1 MQICSRFGAGKV
13 RVGSGPDETKN
24 NGLGHGDGKATEPT
38 LLSVPSRESITF
50 WILGVKTRCVSPAT
64 RYIYGATSRNE
75 RSTEIVRVYPPTPL
89 PMFRNLLTITKLSPG
104 LIFHPD
110 PLPARTCNSKLPPA
124 ADRLF
129 CLKTQLGSVAGV
141 AAEEC
146 EDACFCS
153 GANVLDQI
161 LHSIQANALLY
172 GV

>member
-1 MQICSRFGAGKV
+1 
-13 RVGSGPDETKN
+13 
-24 NGLGHGDGKATEPT
+24 
-38 LLSVPSRESITF
+38 
-50 WILGVKTRCVSPAT
+50 
-64 RYIYGATSRNE
+64 
-75 RSTEIVRVYPPTPL
+75 
-89 PMFRNLLTITKLSPG
+89 MFRNLLTITKLSPG

-124 ADRLF
+124 ADPLF

-161 LHSIQANALLY
+161 LHSIQANALHYRVYMNDKLLY
-172 GV
+172 WEPQNSLVNSMTFDSLPCNIVPLLLT